1 MLLEGSR
8 MYHCDYAKVAVRL
21 LNIADF
27 QRCEEE
33 LGKLLTT
40 NTNNQRLSNEG
51 DWDYEFTSGL
61 EFGTC

>member
-33 LGKLLTT
+33 LSKLTT
-40 NTNNQRLSNEG
+40 NTNNQRLRKEG
-51 DWDYEFTSGL
+51 EWNYDASGL
-61 EFGTC
+61 EYREC

>member
-1 MLLEGSR
+1 

-33 LGKLLTT
+33 LSKLTT
-40 NTNNQRLSNEG
+40 NANNQRLRKEG
-51 DWDYEFTSGL
+51 EWDYGTTSGL